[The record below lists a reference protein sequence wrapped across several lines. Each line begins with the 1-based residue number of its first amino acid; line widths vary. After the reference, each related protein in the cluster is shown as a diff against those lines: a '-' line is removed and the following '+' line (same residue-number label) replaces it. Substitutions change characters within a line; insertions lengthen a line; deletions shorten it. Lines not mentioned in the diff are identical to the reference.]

1 MKQVA
6 GNIKHI
12 EATMHTRTLF
22 ILSLLLGAL
31 CCSAQTSPSSSSA
44 PREIP
49 AFDINALLLQPE
61 NVVLTATRL
70 CHPLSI
76 K

>member
-1 MKQVA
+1 MNNFGVA
-6 GNIKHI
+6 II
-12 EATMHTRTLF
+12 
-22 ILSLLLGAL
+22 AL
-31 CCSAQTSPSSSSA
+31 EGELVGRSRNTISV
-44 PREIP
+44 
-49 AFDINALLLQPE
+49 LLQPE